1 MIGDSPNDI
10 TCAIEAGVRSIALS
24 YGYSRVPPA
33 ELGADLLIDSFT
45 DLPQAIAALSR

>member
-10 TCAIEAGVRSIALS
+10 TCAIDASVRSIALS

-33 ELGADLLIDSFT
+33 KLGANLLIDRFA
-45 DLPQAIAALSR
+45 DLPKAIAALSR